1 MLKNLPQF
9 FFDASIIAMMQVI
22 QVKLTCYSIM
32 NALIFKN
39 SGGNANQIQ
48 FITIWNDVK
57 AGLINPKLEKL
68 ENPTSRLLERRKA

>member
-1 MLKNLPQF
+1 
-9 FFDASIIAMMQVI
+9 MMQVI

-57 AGLINPKLEKL
+57 AGLIN
-68 ENPTSRLLERRKA
+68 SVDVSIIIVIDYR